1 MDDPI
6 KKQMKVIAD
15 LQSQVASLTL
25 RLQKAEAENKSLKFL
40 VDNQRP
46 ANTPRRHIKVR
57 IRKNGEEW
65 QRWGAI
71 GEVVRKSQHLS
82 CREIVNLT
90 GFERCAVYSAARR
103 LGIKLRSAHQKA

>member
-1 MDDPI
+1 MNDPI
-6 KKQMKVIAD
+6 KSQMKVIAD
-15 LQSQVASLTL
+15 LQSQVATMTIRIQ
-25 RLQKAEAENKSLKFL
+25 RLEAENKTLKFL

-46 ANTPRRHIKVR
+46 PLSKKHIKVR
-57 IRKNGEEW
+57 IRKNGEQW

-103 LGIKLRSAHQKA
+103 LGIKLRSPRQKA

>member
-1 MDDPI
+1 MEDPI
-6 KKQMKVIAD
+6 KRQMSVIAG
-15 LQSQVASLTL
+15 LQKQVATMTL
-25 RLQKAEAENKSLKFL
+25 RIRQLEEENKSLKFL
-40 VDNQRP
+40 VDNQRQP
-46 ANTPRRHIKVR
+46 VPKRHIRVR
-57 IRKNGEEW
+57 LRKNGEQW

-71 GEVVRKSQHLS
+71 GDVVRKSQHLS